1 MFTTGQITAVKR
13 RLRVAIALILLLGI
27 VFRFT
32 NVSHKPYWHDE
43 VFTTVRVVGYTGP
56 EIEAAVLAQPLVR
69 AADLQR
75 FQTLPADRGW
85 GDTFASLATHPEHPP
100 LFYLLARAWIGV
112 TGTTPTALRLLSVAF
127 SLLSLPLM
135 YLLGRSLFADG
146 WTAGLATTLM
156 ALSPVQVLYAQ
167 EAREYSLWICLTLLS
182 SLALLRALRL
192 TGRQAVQRQLAQASR
207 REHWGAWL
215 VYAVSTALCFYTT
228 ILSGLVVAA
237 QGLYVLAGGI
247 RRQWV
252 RFALSVV
259 GAIALFSPWL
269 WVIVSQNQKLESVTG
284 WTTYSRPIGQLIQLW
299 GLHLSSAVVDFGL
312 PPGHWFGYVTPRLL
326 LGLLLAALLQ
336 MPTQV
341 GQRATM
347 FCGLLL
353 TIPALG
359 LIMPDLLLG
368 GQRSSATR
376 YFMPSLL
383 TVLLVLSVWLRG
395 LLFARR
401 TGLRRWGQTTLAII
415 LAASLI
421 SCTLSASRFT
431 WWNKGVSYHIPVI
444 ADIIRAADAPLI
456 LAALSANG
464 LGNAISLSYQVP
476 PETPFIFFRR
486 EQLPVLPSGYGRYFV
501 PYASGELI
509 EALQAEYGRSVNPV
523 QQPGVFELW
532 ELGT

>member
-1 MFTTGQITAVKR
+1 M
-13 RLRVAIALILLLGI
+13 
-27 VFRFT
+27 
-32 NVSHKPYWHDE
+32 
-43 VFTTVRVVGYTGP
+43 
-56 EIEAAVLAQPLVR
+56 
-69 AADLQR
+69 
-75 FQTLPADRGW
+75 
-85 GDTFASLATHPEHPP
+85 
-100 LFYLLARAWIGV
+100 
-112 TGTTPTALRLLSVAF
+112 
-127 SLLSLPLM
+127 
-135 YLLGRSLFADG
+135 
-146 WTAGLATTLM
+146 
-156 ALSPVQVLYAQ
+156 
-167 EAREYSLWICLTLLS
+167 
-182 SLALLRALRL
+182 
-192 TGRQAVQRQLAQASR
+192 
-207 REHWGAWL
+207 
-215 VYAVSTALCFYTT
+215 
-228 ILSGLVVAA
+228 
-237 QGLYVLAGGI
+237 
-247 RRQWV
+247 
-252 RFALSVV
+252 
-259 GAIALFSPWL
+259 
-269 WVIVSQNQKLESVTG
+269 
-284 WTTYSRPIGQLIQLW
+284 
-299 GLHLSSAVVDFGL
+299 DFGL

-341 GQRATM
+341 GQRATI

-444 ADIIRAADAPLI
+444 ADTIRAADAPLI

-476 PETPFIFFRR
+476 PETPFLFFRR